1 MELRPGYKQTEV
13 GVIPEDWD
21 VKLLGDIATVR
32 DGTHQTPKYVPVG
45 VPFYSVEHVTSG
57 NFVDTKFI
65 SYEEHRFLTRSYKIE
80 RGDILMTRIGSIGDC
95 KLVDWEVDASFYVSL
110 ALLKIKGASA
120 PFVAQY
126 SNSNAFK
133 VQVELHSLASAIPKK
148 INLGP
153 ISEVLVALP
162 PTLEEQSAIATALSD
177 VDALLA
183 AQDALI
189 AKKRACKQ
197 GAMQELLTGKRRLPG
212 FSGEWEVKP
221 LGEIAHIK
229 TGSRNNEDKV
239 EDGDYPFFVRS
250 EFVERIND
258 YAYDC
263 EAILVPG
270 EGKIGEIFHY
280 INGRFDVHQRVYAI
294 TRFASEVIGQFVHL
308 YLKMHFGPW
317 AMQNTVKATVDSLRL
332 PTFQSFEMQLPP
344 TSKEQTAIVEVLSD
358 MDAEIA
364 SLETQHAK
372 TTQLKQGMMQELLTG
387 RIRLV

>member
-1 MELRPGYKQTEV
+1 VELRSGYKQTEV

-21 VKLLGDIATVR
+21 VKLLGDIASVR

-65 SYEEHRFLTRSYKIE
+65 SFEEHRFLTRSYKIE

-133 VQVELHSLASAIPKK
+133 MQVELHSLASAIPKK

-162 PTLEEQSAIATALSD
+162 PTVEEQSAIATALGD

-189 AKKRACKQ
+189 AKKRAIKQ

-212 FSGEWEVKP
+212 FAGEWESIQ
-221 LGEIAHIK
+221 LGHIADVSKGIQLHSSESDADGPYPHYNGGIAPSGF
-229 TGSRNNEDKV
+229 TSRFNTSADTIVISEGGNSCGYVQIIDRPFWCGGHCYAVAPRRSDNEFLLHALK
-239 EDGDYPFFVRS
+239 
-250 EFVERIND
+250 
-258 YAYDC
+258 
-263 EAILVPG
+263 
-270 EGKIGEIFHY
+270 
-280 INGRFDVHQRVYAI
+280 
-294 TRFASEVIGQFVHL
+294 GQ
-308 YLKMHFGPW
+308 
-317 AMQNTVKATVDSLRL
+317 
-332 PTFQSFEMQLPP
+332 
-344 TSKEQTAIVEVLSD
+344 QTAIMALRVGSGLPNVQKSALKGFELKTPVELAEQSAIGSVLTE
-358 MDAEIA
+358 MDREIDA
-364 SLETQHAK
+364 LETQRAK
-372 TTQLKQGMMQELLTG
+372 TAQLKQGMMQALLTG
-387 RIRLV
+387 QIRLV